1 MHKHKPHPVTYQSD
15 LDDTVKAR
23 PTHESNLHTKHDHL
37 QVTHTKGNI
46 FNFFFEITYMEIVD
60 AMTKM
65 KINFMCQQ
73 KTMWVG
79 EKAKELD
86 SSRYKH

>member
-1 MHKHKPHPVTYQSD
+1 
-15 LDDTVKAR
+15 
-23 PTHESNLHTKHDHL
+23 
-37 QVTHTKGNI
+37 
-46 FNFFFEITYMEIVD
+46 MEIVD

-79 EKAKELD
+79 EKTKELD
-86 SSRYKH
+86 SSRFKHWYTGKVGSRNGVGIIVDK